1 MSPCLG
7 VKTGLSRHVKAI
19 AAALLVCISA
29 LTAVDNSAWS
39 RQGAQGDR
47 DALKDAVESYFL
59 AEISG
64 DPRRV
69 WEMLAPSSDFRKA
82 YTYEFYEEMQ
92 RREGIR
98 VISYT
103 LGEVLEI
110 KDNVDKKAMP
120 AVDKVASVKV
130 DVVLIGPEGK
140 NSRHTIVLTFLRETG
155 KWYKG

>member
-1 MSPCLG
+1 
-7 VKTGLSRHVKAI
+7 
-19 AAALLVCISA
+19 
-29 LTAVDNSAWS
+29 
-39 RQGAQGDR
+39 
-47 DALKDAVESYFL
+47 
-59 AEISG
+59 
-64 DPRRV
+64 
-69 WEMLAPSSDFRKA
+69 MLAPSSDFRKA